1 MLSELRKDYNK
12 GILLEEGM
20 NPDPIKQFSA
30 WFDEALKAGVD
41 EPNAMT
47 LSTVDEEGKPSARIV
62 LLKGVDERGFQFYS
76 NYGSSKANNLVSN
89 PHCSLVF
96 HWQALQR
103 QVRVCGIATKLL
115 RDENE
120 AYFRSRPR
128 QSQLSASISPQSQRV
143 ESRDVLERL
152 WLEAQSKYEGQPIP
166 MPNNW
171 GGYNVEVTCIEFW
184 QGRPNRLH
192 DRIEYKFEDGSGE
205 QGAGSWK
212 KERLAP

>member
-1 MLSELRKDYNK
+1 MLSHLRKDYNK
-12 GILLEEGM
+12 SILLEEGM
-20 NPDPIKQFSA
+20 NPDPIKQFSV

-47 LSTVDEEGKPSARIV
+47 LATVDTEGRPSARIV
-62 LLKGVDERGFQFYS
+62 LLKGVDERGFQFYT
-76 NYGSSKANNLVSN
+76 NYRSSKAINLADN

-103 QVRVCGIATKLL
+103 QVRVRGIATKLL
-115 RDENE
+115 REESD

-128 QSQLSASISPQSQRV
+128 QSQLSASISPQSEVV
-143 ESRDVLERL
+143 ESREVLERL

-166 MPNNW
+166 MPDNW
-171 GGYNVEVTCIEFW
+171 GGYNVEATCIEFW

-192 DRIEYKFEDGSGE
+192 DRIEYKREDGS
-205 QGAGSWK
+205 WK
-212 KERLAP
+212 IGRLAP